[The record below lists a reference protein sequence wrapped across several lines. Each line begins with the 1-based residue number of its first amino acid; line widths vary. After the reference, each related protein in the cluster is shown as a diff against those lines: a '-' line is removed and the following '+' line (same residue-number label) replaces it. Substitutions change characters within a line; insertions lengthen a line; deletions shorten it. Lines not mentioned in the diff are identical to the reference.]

1 MSTLKIKR
9 VAGVEWSV
17 AFGALILIASFFF
30 PFSGGEKAV
39 ESMPIFSAFV
49 LAVALLGLLLPVVVA
64 SSPTTNVPI
73 VYEIFLSTI
82 SSIAV
87 VVVVARM
94 FWHPGDALDFGASMA
109 GFGALL
115 SLHRGLEE
123 RLARRLS
130 HPEPRC
136 RAADR
141 GPVRLI

>member
-1 MSTLKIKR
+1 MSTLKINR

-39 ESMPIFSAFV
+39 ESMPIVSAFV
-49 LAVALLGLLLPVVVA
+49 LAVALLGLFLPVVVA

-115 SLHRGLEE
+115 TCIGAWKSVSRG
-123 RLARRLS
+123 
-130 HPEPRC
+130 
-136 RAADR
+136 
-141 GPVRLI
+141 G